1 QMSQIYPA
9 ALSHFAVF
17 CPALGPE
24 EDNTHEQ
31 LLFYAAAG
39 LPAFYPCTAN
49 DYFARTTHP
58 RRRQSGGGGG
68 GGTETAG
75 RSPTRARAT
84 ATTTAAA
91 AQERVV
97 SLDTKL
103 REIGLGAA
111 LVAFAGSFAADGR
124 RDGFHTVRSEKR
136 RTVVFEPEPGVL
148 MQLAVV
154 LPRRARPLGKEKD
167 TYSVEFLAGALD
179 DRALRAWVA
188 QEYWAFRTLFGPIGV
203 ALRGGAAGRRRVQ
216 RQLEAFFG
224 RTLWAWDRRWDP
236 ACGDELDLLCALRP
250 LPLLPVGP
258 ISLGGFDEFWR
269 DLAALAVDTGG
280 RPLVG
285 AAVVLWRGVEAVWAS
300 WLPDAHGRPATPDPA
315 DEDRAHVLRA
325 LVAWSRAVY
334 APAFEA
340 VVAAAADSSSSSG
353 ERLTGARRQARAP
366 VAVAQPP
373 PLPPRPQA
381 ESLAR
386 VPAPRRDRGVE
397 AGGWTLPGTG
407 WLRSWRDSG
416 ATPPPQPAHTE
427 SGGGGEE
434 EDSGSDASGQ
444 AAAATPA
451 GVVLGGLSQVL
462 SRAVDALVEPRAPTP
477 PEVDPAFA
485 SDDHRAGAASETV
498 AGRQLTPGQL
508 AAAEQYTLSAADVEA
523 AHGAGGTFARDSD
536 GESLQSVG
544 SLASVQTAR
553 TTAAA
558 SVALSRHAGVGR
570 TRSSTLQHGGPFASS
585 LAAVPALPPAWPP
598 GAMHRRGPGYSRAP
612 SIASNA
618 TFGTV
623 DSMQLR
629 DDTRVSAR
637 SWWPSSWSWGAAAT
651 PPLAQQAALSL
662 DADALTAGGHYDA
675 GGAED
680 DGLDPSGIDPTST
693 FLCTGDL
700 PFPGLDAEQPR
711 RPVAA
716 ESPRSST
723 DGGSG
728 GSGALETISQLGQAM
743 DEDIPAAYEH
753 GVGVDCSRGVV
764 LSPRG
769 LPGMQYD
776 SRLLRLLFPPGAGS
790 PTAGVPA
797 EHQLFVGSGAGASSS
812 NRTLAYKYGDLLF
825 LVFGA
830 PVAGEHGDGDDIE
843 KTEAAQGGETLPQ
856 TRVPRGRRARARGAR
871 ARAAP
876 PSDGRQQQQR
886 FDGVAAQAAEQAVLR
901 YAESLQTA
909 TRRDMGELAQQQ
921 QREVQLS
928 QQRRIPPYVLREGG
942 GPLAALVRSNW
953 RAQERVPVNRSF
965 AGYAGTT
972 ASDPLPPAG
981 ARGRAQ
987 ADAGPVPAAVR
998 HALAVVDAEVGR
1010 AGDAAAVCVRMQ
1022 DKGWVAGSAAPAGDR
1037 CYCLVDQ
1044 PKATLADAQ
1053 RLLDRIA
1060 RRPPAPQHSGL
1071 ASPT

>member
-1 QMSQIYPA
+1 MSQIYPA

-340 VVAAAADSSSSSG
+340 
-353 ERLTGARRQARAP
+353 
-366 VAVAQPP
+366 
-373 PLPPRPQA
+373 
-381 ESLAR
+381 
-386 VPAPRRDRGVE
+386 
-397 AGGWTLPGTG
+397 
-407 WLRSWRDSG
+407 
-416 ATPPPQPAHTE
+416 PAHTE

-558 SVALSRHAGVGR
+558 S
-570 TRSSTLQHGGPFASS
+570 
-585 LAAVPALPPAWPP
+585 
-598 GAMHRRGPGYSRAP
+598 
-612 SIASNA
+612 
-618 TFGTV
+618 
-623 DSMQLR
+623 
-629 DDTRVSAR
+629 
-637 SWWPSSWSWGAAAT
+637 
-651 PPLAQQAALSL
+651 
-662 DADALTAGGHYDA
+662 
-675 GGAED
+675 
-680 DGLDPSGIDPTST
+680 
-693 FLCTGDL
+693 
-700 PFPGLDAEQPR
+700 
-711 RPVAA
+711 
-716 ESPRSST
+716 
-723 DGGSG
+723 
-728 GSGALETISQLGQAM
+728 
-743 DEDIPAAYEH
+743 
-753 GVGVDCSRGVV
+753 
-764 LSPRG
+764 
-769 LPGMQYD
+769 
-776 SRLLRLLFPPGAGS
+776 
-790 PTAGVPA
+790 
-797 EHQLFVGSGAGASSS
+797 
-812 NRTLAYKYGDLLF
+812 
-825 LVFGA
+825 
-830 PVAGEHGDGDDIE
+830 
-843 KTEAAQGGETLPQ
+843 
-856 TRVPRGRRARARGAR
+856 
-871 ARAAP
+871 
-876 PSDGRQQQQR
+876 
-886 FDGVAAQAAEQAVLR
+886 
-901 YAESLQTA
+901 
-909 TRRDMGELAQQQ
+909 
-921 QREVQLS
+921 
-928 QQRRIPPYVLREGG
+928 
-942 GPLAALVRSNW
+942 
-953 RAQERVPVNRSF
+953 
-965 AGYAGTT
+965 
-972 ASDPLPPAG
+972 
-981 ARGRAQ
+981 
-987 ADAGPVPAAVR
+987 
-998 HALAVVDAEVGR
+998 
-1010 AGDAAAVCVRMQ
+1010 
-1022 DKGWVAGSAAPAGDR
+1022 
-1037 CYCLVDQ
+1037 
-1044 PKATLADAQ
+1044 
-1053 RLLDRIA
+1053 
-1060 RRPPAPQHSGL
+1060 
-1071 ASPT
+1071 